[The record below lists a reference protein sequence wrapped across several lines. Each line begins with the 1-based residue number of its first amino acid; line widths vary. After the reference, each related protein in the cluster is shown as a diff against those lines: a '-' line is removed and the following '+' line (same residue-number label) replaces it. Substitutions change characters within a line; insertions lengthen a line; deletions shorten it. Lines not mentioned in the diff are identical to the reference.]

1 MSLQWSSILSEKN
14 LLPILL
20 GQLKPKIESILF
32 VPILQEPFSG
42 LAASNKY
49 LLEYH
54 KNNTIMLLY
63 YNQTTWMVEPKRT

>member
-1 MSLQWSSILSEKN
+1 MKLHPWKKKLF
-14 LLPILL
+14 PILL
-20 GQLKPKIESILF
+20 GQLKPKVESIPF
-32 VPILQEPFSG
+32 VPIPQEPFSG
-42 LAASNKY
+42 VAASNKY